1 MWLTDQTCRG
11 SGSGTITSEVIASA
25 ISSARL
31 RGMTHHREHVG
42 QLLKEWRARRRLS
55 QLDLAVEAEIST
67 RHLSFVESGRSS
79 PSRDMLERLAE
90 RLSMPARAA
99 NRLMLAAGYAPVH
112 SERPM
117 DAPDMAAARQA
128 VETVVHGHMP
138 FPALAVD
145 RHWNV
150 VLANGAITSLL
161 AGVSEELLRPPLNA
175 LRVSLHPQ
183 GLSSRIVNLAEW
195 RHHLL
200 ERLGRQVEETGDEVL
215 SRLHAEL
222 AAYPAPKASPHA
234 TGADPLAIPLQLRD
248 ASSGGILSFISTTTV
263 FGTAT
268 DVTLSELVLE
278 CFYPADAA
286 TRAALLQSPGE

>member
-1 MWLTDQTCRG
+1 
-11 SGSGTITSEVIASA
+11 
-25 ISSARL
+25 
-31 RGMTHHREHVG
+31 MTHHREHVG
-42 QLLKEWRARRRLS
+42 QVLKEWRARRRLS
-55 QLDLAVEAEIST
+55 QLNLAIEAEISA

-79 PSRDMLERLAE
+79 PSRDMLAKLAE
-90 RLSMPARAA
+90 QLSMPTRAA
-99 NRLMLAAGYAPVH
+99 NRLMLAAGYAPIH

-117 DAPDMAAARQA
+117 EAPDMAAARQA

-161 AGVSEELLRPPLNA
+161 ADVSEELLRPPLNA
-175 LRVSLHPQ
+175 LRLSLHPQ

-200 ERLGRQVEETGDEVL
+200 ERLRRQVEETGDEVL

-234 TGADPLAIPLQLRD
+234 GADPLAIPLQLRD
-248 ASSGGILSFISTTTV
+248 PSSGTILSFISTTTV

-286 TRAALLQSPGE
+286 TREALMQGAKE

>member
-1 MWLTDQTCRG
+1 
-11 SGSGTITSEVIASA
+11 
-25 ISSARL
+25 
-31 RGMTHHREHVG
+31 MTHHRDHVG
-42 QLLKEWRARRRLS
+42 QVLKEWRARRRLS
-55 QLDLAVEAEIST
+55 QLDLASDAEISA

-79 PSRDMLERLAE
+79 PSREMLARLAE
-90 RLSMPARAA
+90 QLSMPARAT

-112 SERPM
+112 SERSL

-128 VETVVHGHMP
+128 VETVVQGHMP

-150 VLANGAITSLL
+150 ILANDAITSLL

-175 LRVSLHPQ
+175 LRLSLHPE

-200 ERLGRQVEETGDEVL
+200 ERLRRQVEETGDEAL
-215 SRLHAEL
+215 RRLHAEL
-222 AAYPAPKASPHA
+222 SAYPAPKASPHA
-234 TGADPLAIPLQLRD
+234 AGTDPLAIPLQLRD
-248 ASSGGILSFISTTTV
+248 PASGAVLSFISTTTV

-286 TRAALLQSPGE
+286 TRAALMPGTKE

>member
-1 MWLTDQTCRG
+1 
-11 SGSGTITSEVIASA
+11 
-25 ISSARL
+25 
-31 RGMTHHREHVG
+31 MTHHREHVG

>member
-1 MWLTDQTCRG
+1 
-11 SGSGTITSEVIASA
+11 
-25 ISSARL
+25 
-31 RGMTHHREHVG
+31 MTHHREHVG
-42 QLLKEWRARRRLS
+42 QVLKEWRARRRLS
-55 QLDLAVEAEIST
+55 QLDLAMEADISA

-79 PSRDMLERLAE
+79 PSREMLVKLAE
-90 RLSMPARAA
+90 QLSMPARAA

-175 LRVSLHPQ
+175 LRLSLHPQ

-200 ERLGRQVEETGDEVL
+200 ERLRRQVEETGDEVL

-234 TGADPLAIPLQLRD
+234 ARADPLAIPLQLRD
-248 ASSGGILSFISTTTV
+248 PSSGGILSFISTTTV

-286 TRAALLQSPGE
+286 TREALMQGTKE

>member
-1 MWLTDQTCRG
+1 
-11 SGSGTITSEVIASA
+11 
-25 ISSARL
+25 
-31 RGMTHHREHVG
+31 MTHHREQVG
-42 QLLKEWRARRRLS
+42 QVLKEWRARRRLS
-55 QLDLAVEAEIST
+55 QLDLAIEADISA

-79 PSRDMLERLAE
+79 PSREMLAKLAE
-90 RLSMPARAA
+90 QLSMPARAA
-99 NRLMLAAGYAPVH
+99 NRLMLAAGYAPIH

-117 DAPDMAAARQA
+117 EAPDMAAARQA

-161 AGVSEELLRPPLNA
+161 ADVSEELLRPPLNA
-175 LRVSLHPQ
+175 LRLSLHPQ

-200 ERLGRQVEETGDEVL
+200 ERLRRQVEETGDEVL

-234 TGADPLAIPLQLRD
+234 GADPLAIPLQLRD
-248 ASSGGILSFISTTTV
+248 PSSGTILSFISTTTV

-286 TRAALLQSPGE
+286 TREALMQGVKE

>member
-1 MWLTDQTCRG
+1 
-11 SGSGTITSEVIASA
+11 
-25 ISSARL
+25 
-31 RGMTHHREHVG
+31 MTHHREQVG
-42 QLLKEWRARRRLS
+42 QVLKEWRARRRLS
-55 QLDLAVEAEIST
+55 QLDLAIEADISA

-79 PSRDMLERLAE
+79 PSREMLAKLAE
-90 RLSMPARAA
+90 QLSMPARAA

-117 DAPDMAAARQA
+117 EAPDMAAARQA

-161 AGVSEELLRPPLNA
+161 ADVSEELLRPPLNA
-175 LRVSLHPQ
+175 LRLSLHPQ

-200 ERLGRQVEETGDEVL
+200 ERLRRQVEETGDEVL

-234 TGADPLAIPLQLRD
+234 GADPLAIPLQLRD
-248 ASSGGILSFISTTTV
+248 PSSGTILSFISTTTV

-286 TRAALLQSPGE
+286 TREALMQGVKE

>member
-1 MWLTDQTCRG
+1 
-11 SGSGTITSEVIASA
+11 
-25 ISSARL
+25 
-31 RGMTHHREHVG
+31 MTHHREQVG
-42 QLLKEWRARRRLS
+42 QVLKEWRARRRLS
-55 QLDLAVEAEIST
+55 QLDLAIEADISA

-79 PSRDMLERLAE
+79 PSRDMLAKLAE
-90 RLSMPARAA
+90 QLSMPARAA
-99 NRLMLAAGYAPVH
+99 NRLMLAAGYAPIH

-117 DAPDMAAARQA
+117 EAPDMAAARQA

-138 FPALAVD
+138 FPAIAVD

-161 AGVSEELLRPPLNA
+161 ADVSEELLRPPLNA
-175 LRVSLHPQ
+175 LRLSLHPK

-200 ERLGRQVEETGDEVL
+200 ERLRRQVEETGDEVL

-222 AAYPAPKASPHA
+222 AAYPAPKASRHA
-234 TGADPLAIPLQLRD
+234 GADPLAIPLQLRD
-248 ASSGGILSFISTTTV
+248 PSSGTILSFISTTTV

-286 TRAALLQSPGE
+286 TREALMQGVKE

>member
-1 MWLTDQTCRG
+1 
-11 SGSGTITSEVIASA
+11 
-25 ISSARL
+25 
-31 RGMTHHREHVG
+31 MTHHREQVG
-42 QLLKEWRARRRLS
+42 QVLKEWRARRRLS
-55 QLDLAVEAEIST
+55 QLDLAIEAEISA

-79 PSRDMLERLAE
+79 PSRDMLAKLAE
-90 RLSMPARAA
+90 QLSMPARAA
-99 NRLMLAAGYAPVH
+99 NRLMLAAGYAPIH

-117 DAPDMAAARQA
+117 DAPDMTAARQA

-175 LRVSLHPQ
+175 LRLSLHPQ

-200 ERLGRQVEETGDEVL
+200 ERLRRQVEETGDEVL

-222 AAYPAPKASPHA
+222 AAYPAPKASSHA
-234 TGADPLAIPLQLRD
+234 GADPLAIPLQLRD
-248 ASSGGILSFISTTTV
+248 PSSGSILSFISTTTV

-268 DVTLSELVLE
+268 DVTLAELVLE

-286 TRAALLQSPGE
+286 TREALMQGAKE

>member
-1 MWLTDQTCRG
+1 
-11 SGSGTITSEVIASA
+11 
-25 ISSARL
+25 
-31 RGMTHHREHVG
+31 MTHHREHVG
-42 QLLKEWRARRRLS
+42 QVLKEWRARRRLS
-55 QLDLAVEAEIST
+55 QLDLAVEAEISA
-67 RHLSFVESGRSS
+67 RHISFVESGRSS
-79 PSRDMLERLAE
+79 PSRDMLARLAE
-90 RLSMPARAA
+90 QLSMPARAT

-112 SERPM
+112 SEKSL

-128 VETVVHGHMP
+128 VETVVQGHMP

-145 RHWNV
+145 RHWNL
-150 VLANGAITSLL
+150 VLANDAIKSLL
-161 AGVSEELLRPPLNA
+161 AGVSEALLHPPLNA
-175 LRVSLHPQ
+175 LRLSLHPD

-200 ERLGRQVEETGDEVL
+200 ERLRRQVDETGDEAL

-222 AAYPAPKASPHA
+222 SAYPAPKALPQA
-234 TGADPLAIPLQLRD
+234 AGPDPLAIPLQLRD
-248 ASSGGILSFISTTTV
+248 PSSGTVLSFISTTTV

-286 TRAALLQSPGE
+286 TRTALMQSTKE

>member
-1 MWLTDQTCRG
+1 
-11 SGSGTITSEVIASA
+11 
-25 ISSARL
+25 
-31 RGMTHHREHVG
+31 MTHHREQVG
-42 QLLKEWRARRRLS
+42 QVLKEWRARRRLS
-55 QLDLAVEAEIST
+55 QLDLAIEADISA

-79 PSRDMLERLAE
+79 PSRDMLAKLAE
-90 RLSMPARAA
+90 QLSMPARAA
-99 NRLMLAAGYAPVH
+99 NRLMLAAGYAPIH

-117 DAPDMAAARQA
+117 EAPDMAAARQA

-161 AGVSEELLRPPLNA
+161 ADVSEELLRPPLNA
-175 LRVSLHPQ
+175 LRLSLHPK

-200 ERLGRQVEETGDEVL
+200 ERLRRQVEETGDEVL

-222 AAYPAPKASPHA
+222 AAYPAPKASRHA
-234 TGADPLAIPLQLRD
+234 GADPLAIPLQLRD
-248 ASSGGILSFISTTTV
+248 PSSGTILSFISTTTV

-286 TRAALLQSPGE
+286 TREALMQGVKE